1 MRLTQR
7 KAIAITGRITERKEF
22 GTAVNPVEQQR
33 ARLLRTTPGTLTRRH
48 DPDGTEG
55 P

>member
-22 GTAVNPVEQQR
+22 GTTVNPVEQQR
-33 ARLLRTTPGTLTRRH
+33 SHLLRTTPGTLTRRH